1 MGQILTTRDVSRSSA
16 CQGMLERSGRAEFVK
31 DSSVPWPLLN
41 TCRQRK
47 IWFINTDRLM
57 WKLCCWPIAG
67 APVGMVS
74 KLVIGVILDSGV
86 MMTEIVEKQWLVSC
100 LFDRPK
106 FLGCDPAFRGM
117 RIWIGISLAPLPS
130 INKWILHIEVIS
142 VISSEKSYFWIP
154 PLLSLLSLH
163 ESLLPLYQVK
173 KGKGERM
180 VAELPL
186 FGSMF
191 GVICQSLWWA
201 HHDTSIIVTGLCRQ
215 GR

>member
-1 MGQILTTRDVSRSSA
+1 MPSTLLLVGA
-16 CQGMLERSGRAEFVK
+16 CWREAGERSWWRIPRYLILYLILVGKGRYGSLMQINWCDDCAAG
-31 DSSVPWPLLN
+31 
-41 TCRQRK
+41 RQLARQLYG
-47 IWFINTDRLM
+47 F
-57 WKLCCWPIAG
+57 
-67 APVGMVS
+67 S
-74 KLVIGVILDSGV
+74 KLVIGVLSDFGV
-86 MMTEIVEKQWLVSC
+86 MMTEIVGKQRLVSC

-106 FLGCDPAFRGM
+106 YLGCDPAFRGM
-117 RIWIGISLAPLPS
+117 RIWIGIGLSPLPS